1 MSAHPVATLIGDVVA
16 SRSAPD
22 RRRLHSDLEETLAAV
37 TSATAPVQPLR
48 ITVGD
53 EFQGAWSRRGQALHA
68 AFLLRLTLLPRA
80 ETRYGLGWGEVTA
93 LDPDGSVQ
101 DGPGWWSARE
111 AITAAKG
118 AEAGIRS
125 GGRVVRTR
133 WQEEDPTGVAID
145 AAVRHRDLL
154 VAGLDERSLRLL
166 HGLMIGRTQRAL
178 AQEEQISPTAVSRRV
193 HRDGLDQLLAIDADL
208 MELP

>member
-1 MSAHPVATLIGDVVA
+1 MTVVVTLIGDVVS

-22 RRRLHSDLEETLAAV
+22 RQELHALLQGTLTAV
-37 TSATAPVQPLR
+37 TAATDPVHPLR

-53 EFQGAWSRRGQALHA
+53 EFQGAWERRGQALHA
-68 AFLLRLTLLPRA
+68 AFLLRLSLLPRV
-80 ETRYGLGWGEVTA
+80 ETRYGLGRGEVTA
-93 LDPDGSVQ
+93 LEQDGTVQ

-118 AEAGIRS
+118 AEADVRS
-125 GGRVVRTR
+125 DGLVVRTR
-133 WQEEDPTGVAID
+133 WQEEGPTGLAVD

-166 HGLMIGRTQRAL
+166 RGLLLKRTQRAL
-178 AQEEQISPTAVSRRV
+178 AEEEGISPTAVSRRV
-193 HRDGLDQLLAIDADL
+193 HRDGLEQLVAIDADL
-208 MELP
+208 AVLP